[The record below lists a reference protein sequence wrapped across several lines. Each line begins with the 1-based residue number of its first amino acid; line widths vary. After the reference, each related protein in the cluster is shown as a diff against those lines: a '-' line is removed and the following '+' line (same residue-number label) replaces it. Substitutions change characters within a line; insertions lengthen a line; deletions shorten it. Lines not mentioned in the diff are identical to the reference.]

1 MPELISDDDYED
13 DEDDFEF
20 KDDDEGELEYK
31 VMIEDDFDYNPTM
44 GRTATEMDEFFR
56 APKKEEYEET
66 KDTLE
71 FLRRADREKK

>member
-31 VMIEDDFDYNPTM
+31 VMI
-44 GRTATEMDEFFR
+44 
-56 APKKEEYEET
+56 
-66 KDTLE
+66 
-71 FLRRADREKK
+71 

>member
-1 MPELISDDDYED
+1 
-13 DEDDFEF
+13 
-20 KDDDEGELEYK
+20 
-31 VMIEDDFDYNPTM
+31 M

-71 FLRRADREKK
+71 FLRRADREKKQKAKDVISKK